1 MCALRQR
8 AADLVRAYDQ
18 MLEQQ
23 ILGRG
28 SSLACKDETLCQEVE
43 GLLKDSDP
51 REVHCLGLD
60 PLRVMEESLKVGAAA
75 APSGAYG
82 RSRKSRRGLQGL
94 AIAFEVLEQAALNLY
109 LGPWRNEY
117 KVIKMYS
124 GTFTHCISPV
134 LSMPQ
139 TETLFGLLGYRPSPA
154 QQLCLQS
161 PRVSP
166 ASLEDLL
173 RMSCAFFVA
182 RCECRLLL
190 GALGK
195 RVGDTQYELAV
206 VKERQRGHV
215 LQVAVDNTEMQLS
228 VKQPAGMEQI
238 DVEVDMYR
246 DEQING
252 GQEDFMSDD
261 EDPPTSTRDYQDNLT
276 PPGAHR
282 PRNGPISP
290 GSRSKPSYEDPRFDH
305 LGSKE
310 MGVPGRDRVKTDV
323 GSLCDCVG
331 DRPLR
336 LHRCF
341 DCNAFHDITCLLLAE
356 CRVQGHRI
364 QTVEESADDPTQS
377 RHLKVPDGLSSGVPA
392 VSTIGHHSA
401 ASESPKVEPISYHC
415 DSAKVDPR
423 LLCHTCKVF
432 HGSQCVQ
439 GKLCR
444 TSHNTIPLGTCSC
457 GKFCN
462 RKPLVLCHYCGNE
475 YCSQCWYKNPV
486 TCSCGQTFD
495 LSTSV

>member
-1 MCALRQR
+1 
-8 AADLVRAYDQ
+8 

-139 TETLFGLLGYRPSPA
+139 TETLFGLLGYQPSPA

-215 LQVAVDNTEMQLS
+215 LQVW
-228 VKQPAGMEQI
+228 
-238 DVEVDMYR
+238 
-246 DEQING
+246 
-252 GQEDFMSDD
+252 
-261 EDPPTSTRDYQDNLT
+261 
-276 PPGAHR
+276 
-282 PRNGPISP
+282 
-290 GSRSKPSYEDPRFDH
+290 
-305 LGSKE
+305 
-310 MGVPGRDRVKTDV
+310 RDRVKTDV

-444 TSHNTIPLGTCSC
+444 TSHNTIPLGTCYC